1 MVALEEQNRLF
12 ALIGEKL
19 NTKIECFVIGGSA
32 MLYYGAKQVTKDID
46 LVFLN
51 EKDRNIVARILKE
64 LGFETR
70 NAKILYFEKEN
81 IPVLLQRGDA
91 RFDLFSKKIVCFELS
106 DSIIEKVKEVYEYGN
121 LIIKVVSPEDIIL
134 LKCATERAGD
144 RLDAAELIAKFNINW
159 ETIMSESIAQTK
171 EGREIFPVFLYDFL
185 CELKEDLKADIP
197 NDVIKRV
204 MKIGEK
210 AMLQALKK
218 KHR

>member
-1 MVALEEQNRLF
+1 M
-12 ALIGEKL
+12 
-19 NTKIECFVIGGSA
+19 
-32 MLYYGAKQVTKDID
+32 
-46 LVFLN
+46 
-51 EKDRNIVARILKE
+51 
-64 LGFETR
+64 
-70 NAKILYFEKEN
+70 
-81 IPVLLQRGDA
+81 
-91 RFDLFSKKIVCFELS
+91 
-106 DSIIEKVKEVYEYGN
+106 
-121 LIIKVVSPEDIIL
+121 
-134 LKCATERAGD
+134 
-144 RLDAAELIAKFNINW
+144 DAAELIAKFNINW